1 MWTPVWTPG
10 KRLSVLALGLT
21 LMLTAQTALSAPAAA
36 GPRASEFK
44 LANGLTLVVVPDN
57 RAPVVTHMVY
67 IRAGAA
73 DEPPG
78 VSGIAHFLEHLMF
91 KSTEKLAN
99 GEFSAIITRLGGQ
112 QNAFTTS
119 DYTAYYQR
127 VAKDRLKTMMEME
140 ADRMMNLR
148 LDPKEVDTER
158 QVIIEERRLR
168 VENVPSSILGEQMSA
183 ALYQNHP
190 YRIPII
196 GWMHEMAKLSRE
208 DALAFYKRFY
218 APNNAIVV
226 VTGDVDPDE
235 VRALAE
241 ATYGKLPAN
250 PQVAKRVRPQEP
262 EQRAPRR
269 VELKDARAGNASVRR
284 YYLAPTLL
292 KSEPREAEALY
303 LLMKIAAGGGTSRLY
318 QSLVAKET
326 VASST
331 GGWYSGLY
339 LDSGSIG
346 VYAVAAEGVGLDKVE
361 QAIDRVLNDLREN
374 GVTQAELDRAK
385 KQFLAEFVYESDSQ
399 VSLARRYGSGLAL
412 GLTVEKIDRW
422 PEMIAKVTLDDVRR
436 AAAKHLDMRHS
447 VTGTLVPVSAE
458 PQRVAAPKPGAGTAD
473 VPAAAGKS
481 DQGTR

>member
-1 MWTPVWTPG
+1 
-10 KRLSVLALGLT
+10 
-21 LMLTAQTALSAPAAA
+21 MLTAQIAAA
-36 GPRASEFK
+36 ALAGASPRVSQFK

-67 IRAGAA
+67 LRAGAA

-99 GEFSAIITRLGGQ
+99 GEFSAIVTRLGGQ
-112 QNAFTTS
+112 QNAFTSS

-127 VAKDRLKTMMEME
+127 VAKDRLNTMMEME

-183 ALYQNHP
+183 TLYQNHP
-190 YRIPII
+190 YRIPVI

-208 DALAFYKRFY
+208 DALTFYKRFY

-226 VTGDVDPDE
+226 VTGDVDPND
-235 VRALAE
+235 VKALAE

-250 PQVAKRVRPQEP
+250 PKIAERVRPQEP

-269 VELKDARAGNASVRR
+269 VELKDPRAGNASVRR
-284 YYLAPTLL
+284 YYLAPALL
-292 KSEPREAEALY
+292 KAAPREAEALY

-318 QSLVAKET
+318 QSLVVQEK
-326 VASST
+326 VASSA
-331 GGWYSGLY
+331 GGWYSGLN
-339 LDSGSIG
+339 LDSGTIG
-346 VYAVAAEGVGLDKVE
+346 VYAVAAQDVGLDKVE
-361 QAIDRVLNDLREN
+361 RSIDGVLSDLREK
-374 GVTQAELDRAK
+374 GVNQAELDRAK
-385 KQFLAEFVYESDSQ
+385 RQFLAEFVYESDSQ
-399 VSLARRYGSGLAL
+399 ESLARRYGSGLAL
-412 GLTVEKIDRW
+412 GLTVEEIDRW
-422 PEMIAKVTLDDVRR
+422 PETIAKVTLDDVKR
-436 AAAKHLDMRHS
+436 AAAKHLDIRYS
-447 VTGTLVPVSAE
+447 VTGTLVPVSAG
-458 PQRVAAPKPGAGTAD
+458 PDSVAAPKPGPLSTA
-473 VPAAAGKS
+473 PAAAGKS

>member
-10 KRLSVLALGLT
+10 KRLSVLALGLA
-21 LMLTAQTALSAPAAA
+21 LMLTAQIALSAPAAA

-99 GEFSAIITRLGGQ
+99 GEFSAIVTRLGGQ

-412 GLTVEKIDRW
+412 GLTVEEIDRW
-422 PEMIAKVTLDDVRR
+422 PETIAKVTLDDVRR

>member
-1 MWTPVWTPG
+1 
-10 KRLSVLALGLT
+10 
-21 LMLTAQTALSAPAAA
+21 MLTAQVFPAVHAAA
-36 GPRASEFK
+36 PGTRVSEFK
-44 LANGLTLVVVPDN
+44 LANGLALIVVPDN

-91 KSTEKLAN
+91 KSTEQLAN
-99 GEFSAIITRLGGQ
+99 GEFSAIVSRLGGQ

-119 DYTAYYQR
+119 DYTAYFQR
-127 VAKDRLKTMMEME
+127 VSKDRLAKMMEME

-158 QVIIEERRLR
+158 QVIIEERRVR
-168 VENVPSSILGEQMSA
+168 IENVPSSILGEQMSA

-190 YRIPII
+190 YRVPVI

-208 DALAFYKRFY
+208 DALGFYKRFY

-235 VRALAE
+235 VKALAE
-241 ATYGKLPAN
+241 ATYGKLPPN
-250 PQVAKRVRPQEP
+250 PAAAARVRPREP

-284 YYLAPTLL
+284 YYLAPAVTTAE
-292 KSEPREAEALY
+292 SGEAEALY
-303 LLMKIAAGGGTSRLY
+303 LLMKIAGGGGTSRLY
-318 QSLVAKET
+318 QTLVVQEK
-326 VASST
+326 VASNA
-331 GGWYSGLY
+331 GGWYSGLS

-346 VYAVAAEGVGLDKVE
+346 LYAVAAEGVPLDKVE
-361 QAIDRVLNDLREN
+361 QSMDKVVRELREK
-374 GVTQAELDRAK
+374 GATQAELDRAK

-399 VSLARRYGSGLAL
+399 EAIARRYGAGLAL
-412 GLTVEKIDRW
+412 GLTVEQIDSW
-422 PEMIAKVTLDDVRR
+422 PAAIAKVNLADLK
-436 AAAKHLDMRHS
+436 AAANRYLDMRHS
-447 VTGTLVPVSAE
+447 VTGTLVPINPE
-458 PQRVAAPKPGAGTAD
+458 PDSVAAPT
-473 VPAAAGKS
+473 PAAVTSAPPATVERS
-481 DQGTR
+481 DRGAR